1 MTNYDQATPPGATA
15 HNVLRKLAVKANG
28 LTGADIERLAREL
41 RQKARRENHAITFAD
56 IVATLDSAKP
66 KKSAALRWRMAT
78 HEAGHAIAE
87 LVIGIREV
95 TIITIDAPDGNGFVE
110 TRVPKTPVLTE
121 EFLDAI
127 LIATLAGRAAE
138 EELLG
143 TVVAGSGGTPDSD
156 LAKATELAQAMET
169 TMGFAQDRPL
179 LYRSVADRASLLVH
193 SPAIAERV
201 NARLELAYAKARN
214 VIRQNRKP
222 HYGLA
227 KALMVHDTLEGPEL
241 EAVIRQL
248 GELAYVSRDQKED
261 RKGAAPGLQSFH
273 RGSSEK

>member
-1 MTNYDQATPPGATA
+1 MTNHDQATPSGATA
-15 HNVLRKLAVKANG
+15 HDVLRKLAVKANG

-41 RQKARRENHAITFAD
+41 RQKARRGNHAITFAD
-56 IVATLDSAKP
+56 ILAILDSAKP
-66 KKSAALRWRMAT
+66 KKSAALRWRMAI
-78 HEAGHAIAE
+78 HEAGHAIAD
-87 LVIGIREV
+87 LVIGKREV
-95 TIITIDAPDGNGFVE
+95 TIITIDAADGNGFVE

-201 NARLELAYAKARN
+201 NARLERAYAKARN

-222 HYGLA
+222 HDDLA

-248 GELAYVSRDQKED
+248 GELAYVSQDRSED
-261 RKGAAPGLQSFH
+261 R
-273 RGSSEK
+273 RGFEATFEKLP